1 MFSTEDTIVAI
12 ATPPGRGGLGV
23 VRISG
28 AQAEEV
34 TSKIIERQTALT
46 PRRATLTRVGT
57 KSQHGETTDFVPL
70 DQVMVTLFCAP
81 ASYTGDDVVE
91 ISAHGSPLLLRAIV
105 KAAVEAGARLAEPGE
120 FTLRAVLNGRTD
132 LVQAEAVGDLIN
144 AVTPGQARVAFDQLQ
159 GTLTGRIGEINDA
172 IFDLIVRLEAS
183 LDFPEEG
190 YHFVTDVSAEEEV
203 HGILTRVETLLAE
216 GRRGRIIREGRQA
229 VILGRPNVGKSS
241 IFNALCGFDRAIVS
255 EKPGTTRDLL
265 SEVVALEELSVTLVD
280 TAGIRGSSDP
290 VETEGV
296 TRARGAKHVA
306 DVILLVLDRSECL
319 SDEDRWLLEET
330 SASPRLV
337 VASKTDLKPEWSNAA
352 LGDITGAVVDVS
364 VVTDEGLIDLRRRL
378 TELVAGVDNLQEM
391 PQVTNIR
398 HINLLE
404 LAQKGLIRAVQ
415 VAQAKESEEFIL
427 ADLQIARSALE
438 EISGKRTPEDVLA
451 RIFEQFCIGK

>member
-28 AQAEEV
+28 AQATKV
-34 TSKIIERQTALT
+34 TSKIIEWQMPLT
-46 PRRATLTRVGT
+46 PRRATLTRVGM
-57 KSQHGETTDFVPL
+57 KSQRGATTNFVPL
-70 DQVMVTLFCAP
+70 DQVIVTLFCAP

-91 ISAHGSPLLLRAIV
+91 ISAHGSPLLLRAVV
-105 KAAVEAGARLAEPGE
+105 KAAVEAGARLAAPGE

-144 AVTPGQARVAFDQLQ
+144 AVTPGQARAAFDQLQ

-172 IFDLIVRLEAS
+172 IFDLTARLEAS

-190 YHFVTDVSAEEEV
+190 YHFVTDASAEEEV
-203 HGILTRVETLLAE
+203 RGILSRVEALLAE

-229 VILGRPNVGKSS
+229 VLLGRPNTGKSS

-280 TAGIRGSSDP
+280 TAGIRGSADP
-290 VETEGV
+290 VEAEGV

-306 DVILLVLDRSECL
+306 DVILLVLDRSERL
-319 SDEDRWLLEET
+319 SDEDRWLLEDT
-330 SASPRLV
+330 SVSPRLV
-337 VASKTDLKPEWSNAA
+337 VASKADLKPKWSNAT
-352 LGDITGAVVDVS
+352 LGDIAGAVVDVS
-364 VVTDEGLIDLRRRL
+364 VVTDGGLVDLRRRL

-404 LAQKGLIRAVQ
+404 LAQKGLTRAAQ

-427 ADLQIARSALE
+427 ADLQVARSALE